1 MDEEIKKV
9 DKMVNIEKLEK
20 AYKKALVEYEEA
32 AETHIKT
39 AEAQDRAWEAY
50 LNAKEKYRKAWKAY
64 AKARAVKKGWHTLAE
79 IVFIVMLSI
88 VIFIGAVIV
97 YSFLTGNITF
107 SKFVL
112 GLVLVVIAF
121 GYSFLI
127 YKYFVYFEPIMDQ
140 DNIEKG

>member
-1 MDEEIKKV
+1 MGK
-9 DKMVNIEKLEK
+9 IEKLKEAYEK
-20 AYKKALVEYEEA
+20 ALIAYEEA

-39 AEAQDRAWEAY
+39 AEAQDRAWEAYLEAWEAY